1 VIFDQD
7 VQVKEIL
14 IRKLAACIRKLMSS
28 HLIDAQYKN
37 EVKTALDRCVW

>member
-1 VIFDQD
+1 MIFDQV

-14 IRKLAACIRKLMSS
+14 ICKLAACIRKLMSS

-37 EVKTALDRCVW
+37 EVIFALDRCVW